1 MKKFTLAILLL
12 TSVISYAQTDLKKS
26 EIKTTYEEYNF
37 LTERYAYDDNVKM
50 LDGYEFKPFM
60 DKTVDKFNYNYK
72 LFVESKTQKIKAIFI
87 TITKRKKKKE
97 KREYL
102 CMPIN
107 NEELF
112 IKFNRK
118 AKKIGISMSMGF
130 DELNKMLVSQF
141 IDNQY
146 NSN

>member
-87 TITKRKKKKE
+87 TITKNKKGKRK
-97 KREYL
+97 YL

-107 NEELF
+107 NGELS

-118 AKKIGISMSMGF
+118 AERLGISMSMGF
-130 DELNKMLVSQF
+130 DKLNKMLVSQF

-146 NSN
+146 NSK